1 LDVDFDSVLQYLIFR
16 LCKHLSLT
24 LIFDKIT
31 GKFQL
36 KINDRESAGNILGG
50 ILKDV
55 IKKQDRP
62 NTVVLGIPKG
72 GLIVAESIARS
83 LNCGFDFFVV
93 RRLRSPNNDELSIGA
108 VAEDGTTY
116 INDLII
122 SELKI
127 SKDYIENEKSRQMQE
142 AERVTSLYNCNSE
155 QFFKRSDIDYK
166 NATIVIADDGSATGA
181 TAITAIRSIRAS
193 INPKRLLIA
202 LPISPTGT
210 INALKNEDVDDIKV
224 ITSPHDSK
232 FVTIEQYYRNF
243 EQVSEEQVL
252 ALIRRK
258 IGWR

>member
-1 LDVDFDSVLQYLIFR
+1 
-16 LCKHLSLT
+16 

-36 KINDRESAGNILGG
+36 KIKDRESAGNILGG

-55 IKKQDRP
+55 IKKQDRR

-83 LNCGFDFFVV
+83 LNCGFDFIVV
-93 RRLRSPNNDELSIGA
+93 KRLRSPDNEELSIGA

-116 INDLII
+116 LNDLII

-127 SKDYIENEKSRQMQE
+127 SRDYIENEKSKQMQE
-142 AERVTSLYNCNSE
+142 AKRVTGLYNCNNE
-155 QFFKRSDIDYK
+155 QFFKINDIDYK
-166 NATIVIADDGSATGA
+166 NTTIVIADDGSATGA
-181 TAITAIRSIRAS
+181 TAITAIHSIREK

-202 LPISPTGT
+202 LPISPIGT
-210 INALKNEDVDDIKV
+210 INALKNEDVDDIRV
-224 ITSPHDSK
+224 ITSPPDKK
-232 FVTIEQYYRNF
+232 FVSIEQYYRNF

-252 ALIRRK
+252 ALFRRR
-258 IGWR
+258 IG